1 MVTMVAMVTM
11 DYLATN
17 WLSTYAQWCIELVF
31 MG

>member
-1 MVTMVAMVTM
+1 MVTMVTM